1 MATLKHSSPK
11 PATQSGSGTSSLPF
25 SLQGMQAYLAGLRT
39 EWGKITWPSKAQV
52 WAQTIVVLVM
62 VSMMTLILFIIDYSL
77 HFLISS
83 IVPHR
88 V

>member
-1 MATLKHSSPK
+1 MATLKQSSHK
-11 PATQSGSGTSSLPF
+11 PAARSGSPSS
-25 SLQGMQAYLAGLRT
+25 SAQGWQAYLAGLRT
-39 EWGKITWPSKAQV
+39 EWNKISWPSKPQV